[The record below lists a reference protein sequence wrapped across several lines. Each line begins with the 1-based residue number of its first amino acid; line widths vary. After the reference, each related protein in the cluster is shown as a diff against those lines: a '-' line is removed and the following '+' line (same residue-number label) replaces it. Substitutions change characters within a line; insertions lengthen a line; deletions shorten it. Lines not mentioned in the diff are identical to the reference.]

1 MAVIANLLA
10 WYLRIMIAI
19 ISFALLVSGD
29 FFAFLLGMFG
39 FFISLLPL
47 IVNAMYNVKLHWIFE
62 LSCSLLLFWHV
73 FGFFGAYDS
82 FALWDD
88 VGHVFGG
95 AILALAGFAWLY
107 SMNVSGKI
115 KMTLPMIGFVSVTW
129 SATAGVV
136 WEIIEFLWDS
146 AHGLANVYGIM
157 QNGLIDTMTDLSF
170 DLMAAVCMVLVCIYI
185 VRNARAGTDRI
196 INPFVR
202 IIERNQ

>member
-1 MAVIANLLA
+1 MAAIAKLLA

-19 ISFALLVSGD
+19 IALTCFIGGD
-29 FFAFLLGMFG
+29 FFAGLLCLFG
-39 FFISLLPL
+39 FFVSLLPL
-47 IVNAMYNVKLHWIFE
+47 IINAAYNVRLHWIFE

-88 VGHVFGG
+88 AGHIFGG
-95 AILALAGFAWLY
+95 AILALVGFAWLY
-107 SMNVSGKI
+107 SMHVSEKI
-115 KMTLPMIGFVSVTW
+115 RMTLPMVGFVSVTW
-129 SATAGVV
+129 SVTVGVV

-146 AHGLANVYGIM
+146 AQGLANVYGTM

-170 DLMAAVCMVLVCIYI
+170 DLMAAICIALICIHI
-185 VRNARAGTDRI
+185 VRNARAGAERI